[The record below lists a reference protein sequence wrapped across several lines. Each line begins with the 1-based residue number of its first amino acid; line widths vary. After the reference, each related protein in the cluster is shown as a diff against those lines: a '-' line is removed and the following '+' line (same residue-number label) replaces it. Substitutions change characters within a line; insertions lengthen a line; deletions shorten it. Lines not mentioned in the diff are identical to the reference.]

1 MNSSKESMFAT
12 ELNKE
17 LQRLVI
23 TYCNSMVE
31 NGIEYPGNV
40 IANAFGSALA
50 SVGYE
55 MAGLDDLDKFI
66 ECVVGRSRDMQRA
79 LAGEHVS
86 SIHVVKE
93 ANVSQHKH

>member
-12 ELNKE
+12 ELNKD

-40 IANAFGSALA
+40 IANALGSVLA
-50 SVGYE
+50 SVGHE
-55 MAGLDDLDKFI
+55 MAGPEEIDQFI

-79 LAGEHVS
+79 LAGDRVS
-86 SIHVVKE
+86 SITLIKE
-93 ANVSQHKH
+93 SDPTQITH